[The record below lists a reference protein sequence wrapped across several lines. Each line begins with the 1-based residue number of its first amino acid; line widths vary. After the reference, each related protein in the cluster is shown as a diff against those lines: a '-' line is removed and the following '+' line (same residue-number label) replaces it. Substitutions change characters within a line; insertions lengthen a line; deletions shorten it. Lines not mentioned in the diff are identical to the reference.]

1 MWADTQQFPQK
12 QGVTGAFCYVY
23 RYATDCNRRC
33 DTVMQRGVA
42 LVTVTGIAK
51 ALNVS
56 PMTIYRRLKK
66 NGVNVDELR
75 DDVTGELTAAGA
87 SIIASMFPNASVT
100 ADENNVPQVATGDSQ
115 QTATDGDD
123 DVTGNVSTVAAVLQA
138 RLDGANAL
146 IEQLTGE
153 RDELR
158 RQLAAATAA
167 LEREQDDRRQERLLL
182 TASAASGST
191 SSDDDDDTDDGQ
203 QRRGWLYRLFH
214 G

>member
-1 MWADTQQFPQK
+1 
-12 QGVTGAFCYVY
+12 
-23 RYATDCNRRC
+23 
-33 DTVMQRGVA
+33 
-42 LVTVTGIAK
+42 
-51 ALNVS
+51 
-56 PMTIYRRLKK
+56 MTIYRRLKK

-75 DDVTGELTAAGA
+75 DDATGELTAAGA

-100 ADENNVPQVATGDSQ
+100 ADENSAPQVATGDSP
-115 QTATDGDD
+115 QTATGNGDD
-123 DVTGNVSTVAAVLQA
+123 VNGNGSTVAAVLQA

-167 LEREQDDRRQERLLL
+167 LEREQDDRRQERLML

-191 SSDDDDDTDDGQ
+191 SSADDDDDTDDGQ